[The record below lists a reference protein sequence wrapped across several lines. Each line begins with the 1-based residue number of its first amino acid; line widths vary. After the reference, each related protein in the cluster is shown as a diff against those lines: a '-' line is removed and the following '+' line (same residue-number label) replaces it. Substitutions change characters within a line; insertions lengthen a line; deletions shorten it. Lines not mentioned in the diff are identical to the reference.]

1 MAITPITS
9 WRKTV
14 YVAKFLA
21 QIQDDKLNPKKT
33 YDTPIPYLLNVQ
45 PLSEDDRIEMFG
57 ANAKKMFR
65 AMILDI
71 DVDINEFDVAY
82 LEGATPDD
90 ETVNGF
96 NSNYIVRRVQRSNAA
111 VTIYFESIK
120 WK

>member
-21 QIQDDKLNPKKT
+21 QSQDSKLNPIKT
-33 YDTPIPYLLNVQ
+33 YDTPVAYLLNVQ

-65 AMILDI
+65 AMVLDI

-82 LEGATPDD
+82 LEGATPQG
-90 ETVNGF
+90 ESSNGF
-96 NSNYIVRRVQRSNAA
+96 NSNYIVRRVQRSNVA
-111 VTIYFESIK
+111 VTIFFESIK
-120 WK
+120 GK